1 MNSQAFLILFFIA
14 FLTLV
19 GLLGFWVGQIKADVE
34 CIWGMVLKL
43 ILYSAEVNPEIMDK
57 IYNGFTEQKEE
68 NE

>member
-19 GLLGFWVGQIKADVE
+19 GLLGFWVGQIKADIE

-57 IYNGFTEQKEE
+57 IYEGDKDSKDE